1 MGKVVMRER
10 LSGQDSTSH
19 LLAFGSG
26 HRTSFYQWNR
36 NRSDVCH
43 SGLRL
48 LSSGCAPIRFSLP
61 FHWMDEEGTVA
72 PDSGATKGKSESLDH
87 CLEESCVLRS
97 KLALDYYTVRKR
109 ILL

>member
-1 MGKVVMRER
+1 MGKVVMREK

-19 LLAFGSG
+19 LLAFGRG
-26 HRTSFYQWNR
+26 HTTSFYQWNR
-36 NRSDVCH
+36 NRSDVGH

-61 FHWMDEEGTVA
+61 FHWMGKEGTVA
-72 PDSGATKGKSESLDH
+72 PDSGTTIGKSGSLDH
-87 CLEESCVLRS
+87 CLEESCVLKSR
-97 KLALDYYTVRKR
+97 LALDYYTVRKK